1 VARAVFGAFAR
12 FVIRRRAL
20 VLGLYAVLVPVAMVF
35 AGSVLPLLKT
45 GGFEDPDRESWQAFE
60 LIQREF
66 GVGTGDIIAL
76 YTTATGTVEDS
87 QAKSSILTVV
97 SRLRN
102 DPAVGAI
109 ESFYT
114 TNASHFISRDRTK
127 TFLVIDLLGDEQ
139 KKTETFRRLRPM
151 FAAENLTV
159 QFGGLIPTNTSVVET
174 IRRDLMRAELLALPL
189 VALVVFLVFGSPASV
204 AVLLAAGGCGIVF
217 AFAILRAIVAVDD
230 VSVFAINT
238 ITLLGLGLAVDYS
251 LFLVNRFREELPTRG
266 VDGAIVRTIETTG
279 RAVTFSGITVAASLC
294 GLFVFKQM
302 MLRSLGI
309 GGVAVVLGTVVLA
322 LTLVPA
328 LLTVIG
334 EGIDAWRVP
343 YLRFNEGGRRR
354 EDLWHRTALAAMRR
368 PVLVAILVPALLLL
382 LALPFAR
389 FDGTIV
395 DWRVLPAGDSV
406 RVTNQILD
414 TEFLPNQNTPHL
426 VLVTMPDDAMTR
438 PNLER
443 LAGLSE
449 RMSKLPGISRV
460 DSVFTLI
467 PGVSSASVID
477 ALLNRD
483 RSNAQNE
490 VLLATYV
497 KGPRMRFSLLSEWPF
512 YDPRSLEQVHA
523 LRSLSS
529 PQLGVQVA
537 GYAAALIDLKA
548 AVREHAPWMVLSVI
562 AVMFVILFFAFG
574 SVILPVKAMVMNAL
588 SLTASFG
595 AIVWIFQDG
604 RLQSLLGYNSLGFTD
619 ITLPLVMF
627 AVVFGLSMDYGVLL
641 LARVREEYLH
651 NGDNTN
657 AVAVGLARTGRLLTI
672 AAALFVVVVAA
683 FSTSQVLLMKALGV
697 GIALAIF
704 LDVTVVRML
713 LVPATMY
720 LMGRWNWYAPQALV
734 RLWKRSGMSDLEE

>member
-1 VARAVFGAFAR
+1 MFGAVAR

-20 VLGLYAVLVPVAMVF
+20 VLALYAVLVPVAMVF
-35 AGSVLPLLKT
+35 AGSVLPLLKA
-45 GGFEDPDRESWQAFE
+45 GGFEDPDRECWQAFE
-60 LIQREF
+60 LLEREL

-76 YTTATGTVEDS
+76 YTTPTGTVEDL
-87 QAKSSILTVV
+87 QVMGSILTVV
-97 SRLRN
+97 SRLQKE
-102 DPAVGAI
+102 PAVGAI
-109 ESFYT
+109 ESLYT
-114 TNASHFISRDRTK
+114 TGAPHFISRDRAK
-127 TFLVIDLLGDEQ
+127 TFLVIDLLGDDQQ
-139 KKTETFRRLRPM
+139 KNETFRRLRPM

-159 QFGGLIPTNTSVVET
+159 QFGGLIPTNISVFET

-189 VALVVFLVFGSPASV
+189 VALVAFLVFGSPASV

-217 AFAILRAIVAVDD
+217 AFAAMRVIVAVTD

-251 LFLVNRFREELPTRG
+251 LFLVNRFREELPIRG

-302 MLRSLGI
+302 MLRSLAL

-328 LLTVIG
+328 LLAVIG
-334 EGIDAWRVP
+334 ERLDAWRVP
-343 YLRFNEGGRRR
+343 FLRFNEGGRRR
-354 EDLWHRTALAAMRR
+354 QDLWHRTALAAMRR
-368 PVLVAILVPALLLL
+368 PLLVVVSVSALLLL

-389 FDGTIV
+389 FDGTLV

-406 RVTNQILD
+406 RLTNQILD
-414 TEFLPNQNTPHL
+414 AEFLPNQSTPHL
-426 VLVTMPDDAMTR
+426 VFVTMTGDAVTR

-443 LAGLSE
+443 LATLSE
-449 RMSKLPGISRV
+449 RISKLPGISRI
-460 DSVFTLI
+460 DSVFTLT
-467 PGVSSASVID
+467 PGVPSASVID
-477 ALLNRD
+477 GLLNRD
-483 RSNAQNE
+483 RSDAQNE
-490 VLLATYV
+490 GLLATFV
-497 KGPRMRFSLLSEWPF
+497 KGPWTRFSLLSEWPF
-512 YDPRSLEQVHA
+512 YDPRSLEQVRA

-529 PQLGVQVA
+529 PQMRVQVA

-574 SVILPVKAMVMNAL
+574 SITLPIKAMVVNSL

-604 RLQSLLGYNSLGFTD
+604 RLQSLLDYTSLGFTD

-627 AVVFGLSMDYGVLL
+627 ATVFGLSMDYEVLL
-641 LARVREEYLH
+641 LARVREEYLSS
-651 NGDNTN
+651 GDNTD

-683 FSTSQVLLMKALGV
+683 FSTSQVLLIKALGV
-697 GIALAIF
+697 GIALAIV
-704 LDVTVVRML
+704 LDVTIVRML
-713 LVPATMY
+713 LVPAALH
-720 LMGRWNWYAPQALV
+720 LMGRWNWYAPQPLV
-734 RLWKRSGMSDLEE
+734 RLWRKSGMSDLEE